1 MHPSYKF
8 EIAPAVLGAMGYV
21 PKCLVTYRKM
31 VGFEV
36 KETRLLIR
44 KTQVR
49 SVSDNV
55 KIYKTFLNFY
65 DFKN

>member
-1 MHPSYKF
+1 MYPSYKL

-36 KETRLLIR
+36 KEIKLLIR

-49 SVSDNV
+49 SISNNV

>member
-36 KETRLLIR
+36 KETTLLIR

-49 SVSDNV
+49 SISDML
-55 KIYKTFLNFY
+55 KFTKLF
-65 DFKN
+65 